1 MTYNFDKEINRLGT
15 SSVKWDYQKN
25 GIGMVQTDAADAKH
39 GANRL
44 LPLWVADMDFQ
55 SPPAA
60 IEALADRAKH
70 GVFGYTMPSDAYFEA
85 LINWMDKHYD
95 RQIKKE
101 WVVMTPGIITG
112 INMMIQTFVAPGEKI
127 LLQTP
132 VYYPFFSSI
141 ENNGAEIVRNELVLD
156 NGRYLM
162 DFDDLA
168 EKTADPAVK
177 MAILC
182 SPHNPIGRVWT
193 KEELTR
199 FGEICLANDVLVVS
213 DEIHCDLIF
222 PGHTFTSF
230 ASISEEFAQN
240 SIVCTAP
247 SKTFNLPG
255 LKTSNMII
263 PNRKLRLQFS
273 KTMESAGLMGG
284 NTFGIVGTEAA
295 YRHGEDWLNALLV
308 YIMDNY
314 RFMVDYIGEHLP
326 MLTVLPLEGT
336 YLVWVD
342 CRALGLDADTRQEMF
357 LEKANLF
364 LDEGELFGPEGLG
377 FERFNIACPR
387 SILAEALDRM
397 KTVIATLEPA

>member
-1 MTYNFDKEINRLGT
+1 MTYNFDKEINRMGT
-15 SSVKWDYQKN
+15 SSVKWDYQKGN
-25 GIGMVQTDAADAKH
+25 MALVETDACDAKH
-39 GANRL
+39 GADRL

-55 SPPAA
+55 SPPAV
-60 IEALADRAKH
+60 IEALKARAEH
-70 GVFGYTMPSDAYFEA
+70 GIFGYTVSSDAYFEA
-85 LINWMDKHYD
+85 LINWMDTHYD

-101 WVVMTPGIITG
+101 WVVLTPGVVSALNI
-112 INMMIQTFVAPGEKI
+112 MVQTFVAPGEKVLI
-127 LLQTP
+127 QPP
-132 VYYPFFSSI
+132 VYYPFYNVI
-141 ENNGAEIVRNELVLD
+141 ENNETEVVRNGLIEE

-168 EKTADPAVK
+168 EKAADPAVK

-193 KEELTR
+193 REELTR

-213 DEIHCDLIF
+213 DEIHCDLIHT
-222 PGHTFTSF
+222 GHTFTSF

-263 PNRKLRLQFS
+263 PNSKLRLAFT
-273 KTMESAGLMGG
+273 KTMNRAGLLGG

-295 YRHGEDWLNALLV
+295 YRYGEAWLTKLLA
-308 YIMDNY
+308 YIESNY
-314 RFMVDYIGEHLP
+314 HFMVDYLAEHLP
-326 MLTVLPLEGT
+326 QLTVFPLEGT

-342 CRALGLDADTRQEMF
+342 CRALGLDADTRQALF
-357 LEKANLF
+357 LDEAKLF

-387 SILAEALDRM
+387 HILAEALARM
-397 KTVIATLEPA
+397 KTVIANLEPA

>member
-1 MTYNFDKEINRLGT
+1 
-15 SSVKWDYQKN
+15 
-25 GIGMVQTDAADAKH
+25 VQTDAADAKH

-44 LPLWVADMDFQ
+44 LPLWVADMDFK
-55 SPPAA
+55 SPPAV
-60 IEALADRAKH
+60 IEALKQRAEH
-70 GVFGYTMPSDAYFEA
+70 GVFGYTVPSDSYFEA
-85 LINWMDKHYD
+85 LINWMDKHYHW
-95 RQIKKE
+95 QIQKE
-101 WVVMTPGIITG
+101 WVVLTPGVVSA
-112 INMMIQTFVAPGEKI
+112 INIMVQTFVAPGEKV
-127 LLQTP
+127 LLQPP
-132 VYYPFFSSI
+132 VYYPFFGSI
-141 ENNGAEIVRNELVLD
+141 ENNGAEIVRNELILD

-168 EKTADPAVK
+168 QKTADPAVK

-182 SPHNPIGRVWT
+182 SPHNPLGRVWT

-199 FGEICLANDVLVVS
+199 FGEICLANDVLVIS
-213 DEIHCDLIF
+213 DEIHCDLIHT
-222 PGHTFTSF
+222 GHTFTSF
-230 ASISEEFAQN
+230 ASISEDFAQN

-273 KTMESAGLMGG
+273 KTMERAGLLGG

-295 YRHGEDWLNALLV
+295 YRHGEDWLIKLLA
-308 YIMDNY
+308 YIESNY
-314 RFMVDYIGEHLP
+314 QFMVDYLAEHLP
-326 MLTVLPLEGT
+326 MLTIFPLEGT

-342 CRALGLDADTRQEMF
+342 CRALGLDAETRQKLF
-357 LEKANLF
+357 LEDAKLF

-387 SILAEALDRM
+387 HILAEALDRM
-397 KTVIATLEPA
+397 KTVITALEPA

>member
-1 MTYNFDKEINRLGT
+1 MTYNFDKETNRIGT
-15 SSVKWDYQKN
+15 SSIKWDYQKN
-25 GIGMVQTDAADAKH
+25 GIGMVQTDACDAKN
-39 GANRL
+39 GADRL

-55 SPPAA
+55 SPPAV
-60 IEALADRAKH
+60 IEALKARAEH
-70 GVFGYTMPSDAYFEA
+70 GVFGYTKAGDSYFDA
-85 LINWMDKHYD
+85 LISWMDRHYN

-101 WVVMTPGIITG
+101 WVVLTPGVVSALNI
-112 INMMIQTFVAPGEKI
+112 MVQTFVAPGEKVLI
-127 LLQTP
+127 QPP
-132 VYYPFFSSI
+132 VYYPFYNVI
-141 ENNGAEIVRNELVLD
+141 ENNGAEVVRNGLVEE

-168 EKTADPAVK
+168 QKAADPAVK

-182 SPHNPIGRVWT
+182 SPHNPVGRVWT
-193 KEELTR
+193 REELTR

-213 DEIHCDLIF
+213 DEIHCDLIHT
-222 PGHTFTSF
+222 GHTFTSF

-263 PNRKLRLQFS
+263 PNSKLRLAFT
-273 KTMESAGLMGG
+273 KTMDRAGLLGG

-295 YRHGEDWLNALLV
+295 YRHGEEWLTKLLA
-308 YIMDNY
+308 YIESNY
-314 RFMVDYIGEHLP
+314 HFMVDYLAEHLP
-326 MLTVLPLEGT
+326 QLTVLPLEGT

-342 CRALGLDADTRQEMF
+342 CRALDLDADTRQELF
-357 LEKANLF
+357 LEEAKLF

-387 SILAEALDRM
+387 PILAEALERM
-397 KTVIATLEPA
+397 KTVIAALEFA

>member
-1 MTYNFDKEINRLGT
+1 MTYNFDQEINRMGT
-15 SSVKWDYQKN
+15 SSVKWDYQKGN
-25 GIGMVQTDAADAKH
+25 RSMIQTDACDPKH
-39 GANRL
+39 GADQL

-55 SPPAA
+55 SPTAV
-60 IEALADRAKH
+60 IEALKERAEH
-70 GVFGYTMPSDAYFEA
+70 GIFGYTVPSDSYFEA
-85 LINWMDKHYD
+85 LINWMDKQYD

-101 WVVMTPGIITG
+101 WVVLTPGVVSA
-112 INMMIQTFVAPGEKI
+112 INIMVQTFVAPGEKVLI
-127 LLQTP
+127 QPP
-132 VYYPFFSSI
+132 VYYPFFGAI
-141 ENNGAEIVRNELVLD
+141 ENNGAEIVRNELVLES
-156 NGRYLM
+156 NRYLM

-193 KEELTR
+193 REELTR
-199 FGEICLANDVLVVS
+199 FGEICLANDVLVIS
-213 DEIHCDLIF
+213 DEIHCDLIHT
-222 PGHTFTSF
+222 GHTFTTF
-230 ASISEEFAQN
+230 ANISEAFAQN

-295 YRHGEDWLNALLV
+295 YRHGEAWLTQLLAYV
-308 YIMDNY
+308 ESNY
-314 RFMVDYIGEHLP
+314 QFMVDYFAEHLP
-326 MLTVLPLEGT
+326 MLTAFPLEGT

-342 CRALGLDADTRQEMF
+342 CRALGLDAETRQKLF
-357 LEKANLF
+357 LEDAKLF

-387 SILAEALDRM
+387 HILAEALERM
-397 KTVIATLEPA
+397 KTVITVLEPA

>member
-1 MTYNFDKEINRLGT
+1 MTYNFDKEIKRIGT

-25 GIGMVQTDAADAKH
+25 GIGMVESDACDAKH
-39 GANRL
+39 GADRL
-44 LPLWVADMDFQ
+44 LPLWVADMDFK
-55 SPPAA
+55 SPPAV
-60 IEALADRAKH
+60 IEALKARAEH
-70 GVFGYTMPSDAYFEA
+70 GIFGYTKHGDSYFEA
-85 LINWMDKHYD
+85 LINWMDTHYG

-101 WVVMTPGIITG
+101 WVILTPGVVSAIKI
-112 INMMIQTFVAPGEKI
+112 MVQTFVAPGEKVLI
-127 LLQTP
+127 QPP
-132 VYYPFFSSI
+132 VYYPFFGAI
-141 ENNGAEIVRNELVLD
+141 EENGAEIVRNELILEG
-156 NGRYLM
+156 NRYFM

-168 EKTADPAVK
+168 QKTADPAVK

-199 FGEICLANDVLVVS
+199 FGEICLANDVLVIS
-213 DEIHCDLIF
+213 DEIHCDLIMT
-222 PGHTFTSF
+222 GHTFTSF
-230 ASISEEFAQN
+230 ASISEAFAQN

-263 PNRKLRLQFS
+263 PNRNLRLAFS
-273 KTMESAGLMGG
+273 KTMERAGLMGG

-295 YRHGEDWLNALLV
+295 YRHGEEWLTKLLA
-308 YIMDNY
+308 YIESNY
-314 RFMVDYIGEHLP
+314 HFMVDYLAEHLP
-326 MLTVLPLEGT
+326 QLTVFPLEGT

-342 CRALGLDADTRQEMF
+342 CRALGLDAETRQELF
-357 LEKANLF
+357 LKEAKLF

-387 SILAEALDRM
+387 AILAEALARM
-397 KTVIATLEPA
+397 KSVITALEPA